1 MDGDP
6 AILPRKI
13 SLHGSIQRNVLF
25 AEYVVLRYRCKTRHM
40 LGENYSVATPTPEDS
55 GMSFTE
61 QSGTPPPYQIPV
73 QLDPS
78 AELP

>member
-1 MDGDP
+1 M
-6 AILPRKI
+6 ILPRKI

-25 AEYVVLRYRCKTRHM
+25 AEYLVLRYRCKTRHM
-40 LGENYSVATPTPEDS
+40 LGENCSVATPTPEDS
-55 GMSFTE
+55 GMPFTE
-61 QSGTPPPYQIPV
+61 QSGTPPPYQNPV

>member
-1 MDGDP
+1 M
-6 AILPRKI
+6 ILPRKI

-61 QSGTPPPYQIPV
+61 QSGTPSPYQNPV